1 MAWPKEVPV
10 KRYPSDLTDEEW
22 QRLEPLFEEAEP
34 YTTGRPRTHDL
45 REIINAIF
53 YLNKTGCPWRY
64 LPKDF
69 PSYKLVSYYYHKWID
84 NNTWVKI
91 NTALH
96 RKLRK
101 ELGRNEEPSAGI
113 NDSQTVKGTPESAKE
128 SGFDGGKL
136 IKGRKR
142 HIVVDTTGY
151 PLVAIAH
158 AANIYDGHAAE
169 RVLNALFSMVKTV
182 KKIWADGA
190 YKGEKFIKW
199 AKEKFGC
206 VIEVVKKNKSKGK
219 GFHVLPRRWIVE
231 RTFAWLNRYRR
242 LSKDYERKPTS
253 SSSHVDVASIRLMLR
268 RIFKERAKETTQE
281 LPLLPAATT
290 AMA

>member
-1 MAWPKEVPV
+1 MSWPKAVPV
-10 KRYPSDLTDEEW
+10 KRHPSDLTDEEW
-22 QRLEPLFEEAEP
+22 QLLEPLIEEAEP
-34 YTTGRPRTHDL
+34 YTTGRPRTKEL

-64 LPKDF
+64 LPKDL
-69 PSYKLVSYYYHKWID
+69 PSYKLVSYYYHKWVD
-84 NNTWVKI
+84 NNTWAKI
-91 NTALH
+91 NIALH

-113 NDSQTVKGTPESAKE
+113 IDSQTVKGTPESAKE

-169 RVLNALFSMVKTV
+169 RVLKVLFSMVKTV

-190 YKGEKFIKW
+190 YKGEEFIKW
-199 AKEKFGC
+199 VKEQFGC
-206 VIEVVKKNKSKGK
+206 ILEVVKKRNGK
-219 GFHVLPRRWIVE
+219 GFQVLPRRWVVE

-253 SSSHVDVASIRLMLR
+253 SSSHVYVASIRLMLR

>member
-22 QRLEPLFEEAEP
+22 QLLEPLLEEAEP
-34 YTTGRPRTHDL
+34 YTTGRPRTHEL

-53 YLNKTGCPWRY
+53 YLNKTGCQWRY

-69 PSYKLVSYYYHKWID
+69 PSYKLVSYYYHKWVD
-84 NNTWVKI
+84 NNTWAKI
-91 NTALH
+91 NIALH

-101 ELGRNEEPSAGI
+101 ELGRNEAPSAGI
-113 NDSQTVKGTPESAKE
+113 IDSQTVKGTPESAKE

-169 RVLNALFSMVKTV
+169 RVLKVLFSMVKTV

-190 YKGEKFIKW
+190 YKGEEFIQW
-199 AKEKFGC
+199 VKEQFGC
-206 VIEVVKKNKSKGK
+206 ILEVVKKKKGQ
-219 GFHVLPRRWIVE
+219 GFQVLPRRWIVE

-253 SSSHVDVASIRLMLR
+253 SSSHVYVASIRLMLR

-281 LPLLPAATT
+281 LPLLPAAAT

>member
-22 QRLEPLFEEAEP
+22 QLLEPLFEEAEP

-53 YLNKTGCPWRY
+53 YLNKTGCQWRY

-113 NDSQTVKGTPESAKE
+113 IDSQTVKGTPESAKE

-151 PLVAIAH
+151 PLVVVVH

-169 RVLNALFSMVKTV
+169 RVLNALFSIVKTV

-253 SSSHVDVASIRLMLR
+253 SSSHVYVASIRLMLR

>member
-1 MAWPKEVPV
+1 MSWPKEVPV

-22 QRLEPLFEEAEP
+22 QLLEPLIEEAEP
-34 YTTGRPRTHDL
+34 YTTGRPRTHEL

-53 YLNKTGCPWRY
+53 YLNKTGCQWRY

-69 PSYKLVSYYYHKWID
+69 PSYKLVSYYYHKWVD
-84 NNTWVKI
+84 NNTWAKI
-91 NTALH
+91 NLAVH

-113 NDSQTVKGTPESAKE
+113 IDSQTVKGTPESAKE

-151 PLVAIAH
+151 PLVAIVH

-169 RVLNALFSMVKTV
+169 RVLKVLFSMVKTV

-190 YKGEKFIKW
+190 YKGEEFIQW
-199 AKEKFGC
+199 VKEQFGC
-206 VIEVVKKNKSKGK
+206 ILEVVKKKKGQ
-219 GFHVLPRRWIVE
+219 GFQVLPRRWIVE

-253 SSSHVDVASIRLMLR
+253 SSSHVYVASIRLMLR

-281 LPLLPAATT
+281 LPLLPAAAT